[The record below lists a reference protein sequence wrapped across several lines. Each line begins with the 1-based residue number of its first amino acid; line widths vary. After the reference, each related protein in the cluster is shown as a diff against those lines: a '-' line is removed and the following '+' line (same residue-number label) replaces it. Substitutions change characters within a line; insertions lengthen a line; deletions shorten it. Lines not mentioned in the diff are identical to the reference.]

1 MYLETS
7 KNCMYKSCCI
17 VDLLRQKGNSNNCL
31 GKGEIIT
38 KNLENF
44 TLLFPSHTYNH
55 KTFNNFCDRVAK
67 VFRNFRGRRRE
78 QRSRFIEEF
87 GCISWEKLSSEQK
100 SRHETMGTCGQC
112 GMLQLDTASGSAKP
126 KTPAAS
132 PNANRNV
139 IRIPEAATPNSCA
152 RDIALQ
158 YRRRFNQTL
167 KSKFPRQKLT
177 TTDKQ
182 QVLKEAKQTVENCWK
197 DSSITR

>member
-1 MYLETS
+1 MYLEIS
-7 KNCMYKSCCI
+7 KNCIYKSCCI

-87 GCISWEKLSSEQK
+87 GCISWEKFSSEQK
-100 SRHETMGTCGQC
+100 SRHETMGTCG
-112 GMLQLDTASGSAKP
+112 LDYLYCIIIINHCNQYPVYNNCITYASNNEKRY
-126 KTPAAS
+126 T
-132 PNANRNV
+132 
-139 IRIPEAATPNSCA
+139 
-152 RDIALQ
+152 
-158 YRRRFNQTL
+158 
-167 KSKFPRQKLT
+167 
-177 TTDKQ
+177 
-182 QVLKEAKQTVENCWK
+182 
-197 DSSITR
+197 